1 MKKLIDQKKHFKMYK
16 SGKTWVVAG
25 IAAVSLLIGSMQVVH
40 ADETSV
46 DSQKTIVSA
55 SLQPKSTDAESSITV
70 KNAEAT
76 SQADAVSV
84 DQTTDTKNNVADG
97 SGSQDKTLTD
107 SAEMTNESTT
117 ITGIEDQTVESKI
130 NDDSQSVGQK
140 K

>member
-55 SLQPKSTDAESSITV
+55 SLQPKSTDAESSISV
-70 KNAEAT
+70 KGTEAT
-76 SQADAVSV
+76 SQPNVAPV
-84 DQTTDTKNNVADG
+84 DKTTDVKNNVADG
-97 SGSQDKTLTD
+97 SDSQDKPPYRF
-107 SAEMTNESTT
+107 SR
-117 ITGIEDQTVESKI
+117 
-130 NDDSQSVGQK
+130 ND
-140 K
+140 

>member
-1 MKKLIDQKKHFKMYK
+1 MYK

-25 IAAVSLLIGSMQVVH
+25 IAAVSLLISSMQVVH

-55 SLQPKSTDAESSITV
+55 SLQPKSTDAE
-70 KNAEAT
+70 AT
-76 SQADAVSV
+76 SQADAASV

-117 ITGIEDQTVESKI
+117 ITGIEDQTVKSKT

-140 K
+140 NDATVTLIQLNTIILKTAIGI

>member
-1 MKKLIDQKKHFKMYK
+1 MYK

-70 KNAEAT
+70 KDDSAT

-84 DQTTDTKNNVADG
+84 D
-97 SGSQDKTLTD
+97 
-107 SAEMTNESTT
+107 
-117 ITGIEDQTVESKI
+117 
-130 NDDSQSVGQK
+130 
-140 K
+140 

>member
-1 MKKLIDQKKHFKMYK
+1 MYK

-25 IAAVSLLIGSMQVVH
+25 IAAVSLLISSMQVVH
-40 ADETSV
+40 ADENSV

-55 SLQPKSTDAESSITV
+55 SLQPKSTDAE
-70 KNAEAT
+70 AT
-76 SQADAVSV
+76 SQADAASV

-117 ITGIEDQTVESKI
+117 ITGIEDQTVKSKT

-140 K
+140 NDATVTLIQLNTIILKTAIGI